1 VIEPSIRPLDLARE
15 SFPLLCRQSAPLPS
29 HKQKKAEIG
38 LKLRDCATD
47 MGLADTESR
56 RGPRHP
62 AMTHHGT
69 KQVDMGWVHHA
80 YTAWKRAIM

>member
-1 VIEPSIRPLDLARE
+1 
-15 SFPLLCRQSAPLPS
+15 
-29 HKQKKAEIG
+29 
-38 LKLRDCATD
+38 